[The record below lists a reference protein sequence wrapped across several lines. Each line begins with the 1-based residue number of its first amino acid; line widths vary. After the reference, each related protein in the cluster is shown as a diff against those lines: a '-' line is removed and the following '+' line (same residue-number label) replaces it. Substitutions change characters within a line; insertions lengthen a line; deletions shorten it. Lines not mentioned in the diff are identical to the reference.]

1 MDNWIGTK
9 HFVFCSDCNVTS
21 LYRRSLTNNLQA
33 RYPLSS
39 TVRFYVIYV
48 TWQPL
53 IEVARL
59 SAAWGSGRQL
69 CGLGPWNRHKLKLS
83 ISKFYENNVTH
94 VKTEYKLWL
103 QWIIS
108 SVYQAITEWSS
119 LERICGG
126 SMGPTHIV
134 VYRFPRRQIGVPP
147 QWGVVRL
154 HILRKTWP
162 WKTVGNV
169 QNKTTWIDNLE
180 CKKKPSKLYTEMTE
194 LQGQT
199 LLSVFKKKYGEL
211 DRNETFCLL

>member
-1 MDNWIGTK
+1 MTSFIG
-9 HFVFCSDCNVTS
+9 
-21 LYRRSLTNNLQA
+21 YINN
-33 RYPLSS
+33 
-39 TVRFYVIYV
+39 TFI
-48 TWQPL
+48 
-53 IEVARL
+53 
-59 SAAWGSGRQL
+59 
-69 CGLGPWNRHKLKLS
+69 KLS

-169 QNKTTWIDNLE
+169 LE
-180 CKKKPSKLYTEMTE
+180 
-194 LQGQT
+194 
-199 LLSVFKKKYGEL
+199 
-211 DRNETFCLL
+211 DCLLKIFDKGKSRCSRYKRQNVSFLSNSPYFFLKTDKRVCPCSSVISV